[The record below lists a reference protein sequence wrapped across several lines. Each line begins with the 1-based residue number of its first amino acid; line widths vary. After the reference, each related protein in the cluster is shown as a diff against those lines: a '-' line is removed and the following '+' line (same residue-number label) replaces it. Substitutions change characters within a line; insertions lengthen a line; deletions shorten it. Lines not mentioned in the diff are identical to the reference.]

1 MTTTPAEIAAKGE
14 SHMGDL
20 LRGVSDGLA
29 EIVNLLKG
37 KAPEAAEAAESE
49 AEEDAENEE
58 AKDDDKPAEAE
69 GDGKGAGYDDLEKA
83 IINLDPEGNA
93 YIDATKLVTDMA
105 KSQADTAATL
115 AEVKALLSSMSAELV
130 GTREDLAKA
139 QVEIAALTASGEATR
154 LALACMTEK
163 VLSPMAKAVIDR
175 DAGQPAG
182 VAANPAGAEARMGVS
197 AGVAAAPA
205 FTTEQLEKAVSEGRI
220 TVDQHV
226 AYATIG
232 VFSRNKAEHIAALAS
247 LSTPKA

>member
-1 MTTTPAEIAAKGE
+1 MTTTPAEIAVKGE

-58 AKDDDKPAEAE
+58 AKDDDKPAE

-105 KSQADTAATL
+105 KSQADTATTL
-115 AEVKALLSSMSAELV
+115 AEVKALLSSISAELV

-205 FTTEQLEKAVSEGRI
+205 FTTEQLEKAVAEGRI

-232 VFSRNKAEHIAALAS
+232 VFSRNKAEHIAALAN

>member
-1 MTTTPAEIAAKGE
+1 MTTTPAEIAVKGE

-37 KAPEAAEAAESE
+37 KAPEAAETAQSE

-58 AKDDDKPAEAE
+58 AKDDDKPAE

-105 KSQADTAATL
+105 KSQADTAASLT
-115 AEVKALLSSMSAELV
+115 EVKALLSSISAELV

>member
-1 MTTTPAEIAAKGE
+1 MTTTPAEIAVQGE

-58 AKDDDKPAEAE
+58 AKDDDKPAE

-105 KSQADTAATL
+105 KSQADTAASL
-115 AEVKALLSSMSAELV
+115 AEVKALLSSISAELV

-205 FTTEQLEKAVSEGRI
+205 FTTEQLEKAVAEGRI

-232 VFSRNKAEHIAALAS
+232 VFSRNRAEHIAALAN

>member
-14 SHMGDL
+14 GHMGDL

-58 AKDDDKPAEAE
+58 AKDDDKPAE

-105 KSQADTAATL
+105 KSQADTATTL
-115 AEVKALLSSMSAELV
+115 AEVKALLSGISAELV

-205 FTTEQLEKAVSEGRI
+205 FTTEQLEKAVAEGRI